1 MACILHALSDSDI
14 DASVE
19 QESKSLLKLFLID
32 CPDFSKQ
39 ERFLMAHLC
48 GISDSLVA
56 VGIHTLDF
64 GLSIVPEF
72 VTSSSRNKIFF

>member
-1 MACILHALSDSDI
+1 MARILHALSDSDA
-14 DASVE
+14 DGCVE
-19 QESKSLLKLFLID
+19 QESESLLKLFPTD

-56 VGIHTLDF
+56 VGMDTLDF
-64 GLSIVPEF
+64 GLSLVPEF
-72 VTSSSRNKIFF
+72 VTPPTRNEIVR